1 MEHAV
6 GHELADEQ
14 DGIQGALRAE
24 LAVEV
29 LGDLVS
35 RAPGRAG
42 ATLEHGAPQRLRLA
56 ALRCANHRRG
66 TRPGKRP
73 RERRTGLAALVPATL
88 APFSPPYSVRA
99 AQMGGGRR

>member
-29 LGDLVS
+29 LGDLLS
-35 RAPGRAG
+35 RAPGRPG
-42 ATLEHGAPQRLRLA
+42 ATLEHRAPHRLRLA
-56 ALRCANHRRG
+56 GLRRADHRRG

-73 RERRTGLAALVPATL
+73 RERRTGLAALVPAML
-88 APFSPPYSVRA
+88 APFSPPSSVLA
-99 AQMGGGRR
+99 AQMEGGRR